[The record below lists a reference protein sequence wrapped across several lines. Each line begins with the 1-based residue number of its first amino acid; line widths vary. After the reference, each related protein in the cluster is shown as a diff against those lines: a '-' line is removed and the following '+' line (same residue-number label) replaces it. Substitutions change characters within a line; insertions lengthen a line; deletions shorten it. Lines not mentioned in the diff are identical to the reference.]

1 MTTKIDFAAGAATAT
16 AIISATAP
24 HAAKTVVLNVS
35 GNVLTGVGLVT
46 APVIAVAAVATAGII
61 TGAVTRPTPV
71 RTLPDT
77 FNTTVLAA

>member
-1 MTTKIDFAAGAATAT
+1 MGTKIDFAAGAATAT

-46 APVIAVAAVATAGII
+46 APVIIPAVATAATAISLAY
-61 TGAVTRPTPV
+61 GAYQ
-71 RTLPDT
+71 LGAWY
-77 FNTTVLAA
+77 LSE